1 MYIDI
6 FLLTTYVDTRLLCF
20 YRVLDFSEATACAW
34 PSPRVSLALA
44 SWHSLSR
51 WYFFLLRVALIFLR
65 SASSPG
71 IFWPP
76 SSSLIFQRRTPWS
89 SPAAWRFFFLSTLSL
104 SLVFFTDSA
113 HLPAE
118 QLLCAAVFRRSLFP
132 VILSAVVG
140 LIPCTAQARGRESR
154 RPVDFFS
161 HRGIKIACAFGL
173 CGRRRFSLASTL
185 PARPPSQ
192 LVLQP
197 FSSSSR
203 APCISLWPTLSS

>member
-89 SPAAWRFFFLSTLSL
+89 SPAAWRFFFPLDAISL
-104 SLVFFTDSA
+104 PRLLHRQRASPGRAAPLRRCFQAFY
-113 HLPAE
+113 LPRDPIR
-118 QLLCAAVFRRSLFP
+118 C
-132 VILSAVVG
+132 
-140 LIPCTAQARGRESR
+140 RGAY
-154 RPVDFFS
+154 PL
-161 HRGIKIACAFGL
+161 HR
-173 CGRRRFSLASTL
+173 
-185 PARPPSQ
+185 
-192 LVLQP
+192 
-197 FSSSSR
+197 SSSWKR
-203 APCISLWPTLSS
+203 IPPPC

>member
-1 MYIDI
+1 LCLKKGENVFLDFFSQSSSPTVMYIDI

-44 SWHSLSR
+44 SWHSLSHLVTLSLAGS
-51 WYFFLLRVALIFLR
+51 FLLRVALIFLR
-65 SASSPG
+65 SASCPG

-132 VILSAVVG
+132 VILSAAVG
-140 LIPCTAQARGRESR
+140 LIPAPLKLVEEN
-154 RPVDFFS
+154 PVALLIFS
-161 HRGIKIACAFGL
+161 AIAG
-173 CGRRRFSLASTL
+173 
-185 PARPPSQ
+185 
-192 LVLQP
+192 
-197 FSSSSR
+197 
-203 APCISLWPTLSS
+203 